1 MEAYLESYNRLL
13 NELNTTPKKREALKL
28 SETPERFLLEKNGVK
43 IIDIDRPAYGIVD
56 HMINSEEKNMYEMR
70 KKYRSLV
77 YAYLYDMETEPT
89 LEMINKVFNDI
100 EGVNKKLATLDAA
113 KDKGNIYVMLR
124 EPDVNK
130 SITTNMKKTTQVAA
144 DTDVAAADTAA
155 ENADAADASF
165 KKAPAKK
172 APAKIGKT
180 AKDLLKQ
187 TLFTG
192 DVSETDLKVFL
203 FKTLKE
209 CIARPSSK
217 NNAISKDKLI
227 EKMLANPN
235 LKKRLPASYRSKSKE
250 ELCKLLFPGK

>member
-13 NELNTTPKKREALKL
+13 NELDTTPKKREALKL

-56 HMINSEEKNMYEMR
+56 HMISSEEKNLFEMR
-70 KKYRSLV
+70 KQYRSLA

-89 LEMINKVFNDI
+89 LEMINKLFNAI

-113 KDKGNIYVMLR
+113 KDKGNTYVMLR
-124 EPDVNK
+124 EPEVNK
-130 SITTNMKKTTQVAA
+130 LNTTDMKPMKKAAPVAA
-144 DTDVAAADTAA
+144 VAAAPV
-155 ENADAADASF
+155 
-165 KKAPAKK
+165 KKTPV
-172 APAKIGKT
+172 KIGKT

-187 TLFTG
+187 SLFEG

-209 CIARPSSK
+209 CVARPSSK
-217 NNAISKDKLI
+217 NNAMSKDKLI
-227 EKMLANPN
+227 EKMLENPN
-235 LKKRLPASYRSKSKE
+235 LKKRLPSSYRSKSKE

>member
-1 MEAYLESYNRLL
+1 MENNYLESYKHLL
-13 NELNTTPKKREALKL
+13 NELDTTPKKRKALKL

-56 HMINSEEKNMYEMR
+56 NMINSEEKNLFEMR
-70 KKYRSLV
+70 KQYRSLA

-89 LEMINKVFNDI
+89 FEMINKVFNAI
-100 EGVNKKLATLDAA
+100 EGLNKKLATLEAA

-130 SITTNMKKTTQVAA
+130 LNTADMKPIKKAA
-144 DTDVAAADTAA
+144 PVAAAP
-155 ENADAADASF
+155 EK
-165 KKAPAKK
+165 KKAPV
-172 APAKIGKT
+172 KIGKT
-180 AKDLLKQ
+180 AKNILKQ
-187 TLFTG
+187 TLFEG

-209 CIARPSSK
+209 CVARPSSK

-227 EKMLANPN
+227 EKMLENPN
-235 LKKRLPASYRSKSKE
+235 LKKRLPASYRSKTKE
-250 ELCKLLFPGK
+250 ELCKLLFN